1 MRATACVGS
10 SIGEK
15 GMIYASKVM
24 AHFCLKV
31 IEDPS
36 ILAAAQEEFKQVM
49 GDKKYVCPI
58 PAEVPVP

>member
-1 MRATACVGS
+1 
-10 SIGEK
+10 
-15 GMIYASKVM
+15 MIYASKVM